1 MSEGAP
7 TGAAKV
13 AGVTGWPVEHSLSPR
28 LHGFWLRRH
37 GVDGVYAPFPVV
49 AGAFET
55 AIRGLAAAGLS
66 GVNVTVP
73 HKRRAFEIADELDAA
88 ARAIGAVNTLV
99 FRDGRILGR
108 NTDAPGFMA
117 NLRQHGVD
125 PAVGPVTVIG
135 AGGAARAALHALL
148 QAGVSDIRLVNRT
161 PESAWKL
168 AHDAGNTAVTV
179 KPYPVS
185 EAVLRDTALLVN
197 TTSLGMTGQ
206 AALEIDL
213 SPLPET
219 AVVHDIVYVPLET
232 PLLAAAR
239 ARGLKTV
246 DGLGMLLHQ
255 AAPAFEAFYGV
266 RPEVDTALRRHLLEV
281 L

>member
-1 MSEGAP
+1 MTDVAP
-7 TGAAKV
+7 TGAARV

-37 GVDGVYAPFPVV
+37 GVDGVYAPFPVA

-108 NTDAPGFMA
+108 NTDGPGFMA
-117 NLRQHGVD
+117 NLRRHGVD

-148 QAGVSDIRLVNRT
+148 QAGAPDIRLVNRT
-161 PESAWKL
+161 RQSAEKL
-168 AHDAGNTAVTV
+168 AEEAGDDRISVE
-179 KPYPVS
+179 PYPVS
-185 EAVLRDTALLVN
+185 GGVLGDCVLLVN

-213 SPLPET
+213 STLPGG

-239 ARGLKTV
+239 ARGLKAV

-255 AAPAFEAFYGV
+255 AAPAFEAFYGM
-266 RPEVDTALRRHLLEV
+266 RPEVDDALRRHLLEV

>member
-1 MSEGAP
+1 MSDDMP
-7 TGAAKV
+7 TGAARV
-13 AGVTGWPVEHSLSPR
+13 AGVTGWPVKHSLSPR

-37 GVDGVYAPFPVV
+37 GIDGIYAPFPVV
-49 AGAFET
+49 PENFGA
-55 AIRGLAAAGLS
+55 AVRGLAAAGLS
-66 GVNVTVP
+66 GLNVTVP
-73 HKRRAFEIADELDAA
+73 HKRSAFEIADELDGA
-88 ARAIGAVNTLV
+88 ARMIGAVNTLV
-99 FRDGRILGR
+99 FDGGRILGR

-117 NLRQHGVD
+117 NLVQYGVD
-125 PAVGPVTVIG
+125 PTVGPAVVIG

-148 QAGVSDIRLVNRT
+148 EAGAPEIRLVNRT
-161 PESAWKL
+161 TEKAGKL
-168 AHDAGNTAVTV
+168 AEEAGDSRVIAGN
-179 KPYPVS
+179 YPISVES
-185 EAVLRDTALLVN
+185 LTDVALLVN

-206 AALEIDL
+206 PPLNVDLAALPDG
-213 SPLPET
+213 

-266 RPEVDTALRRHLLEV
+266 RPAVDRELREHLLEV